1 MALINQTITVNGK
14 SYSSPEEMPPEV
26 RALYERA
33 LQLQR
38 TGQLKADLKPEIKAR
53 ILINGKEAASLQAL
67 PSPLRWLITALT
79 AWEAKRM
86 LQPPPSQGGGNL
98 PAAPPTLVRAPT
110 TIRSI
115 TRIVTFALALL
126 LLYLVL
132 KSR

>member
-1 MALINQTITVNGK
+1 MALINKTITVNGK

-33 LQLQR
+33 LQMQR
-38 TGQLKADLKPEIKAR
+38 AGQLKADFKPEIKAR

-67 PSPLRWLITALT
+67 PAPLRWLITALT
-79 AWEAKRM
+79 AWEVKRM
-86 LQPPPSQGGGNL
+86 LPPPSSQSGGNL
-98 PAAPPTLVRAPT
+98 PAAPPLVRAPT

-115 TRIVTFALALL
+115 TRIVTFALTLL